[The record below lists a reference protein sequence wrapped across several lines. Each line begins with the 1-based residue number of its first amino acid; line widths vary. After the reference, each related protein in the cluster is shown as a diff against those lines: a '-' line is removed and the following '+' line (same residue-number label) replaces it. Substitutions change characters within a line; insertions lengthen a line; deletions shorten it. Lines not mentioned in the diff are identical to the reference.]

1 MRRKARLHVLVVH
14 ASALLMLGGA
24 PALAQAP
31 ASAAPRVVI
40 VQESNGFPGG
50 EQVTDPSQLAR
61 QKLTVVGE
69 RLRVL
74 DEQHGWALFVS
85 IPDRKVH
92 EVSVA
97 SREYVERSFDF
108 YAKYRE
114 SRAKSLEAMAREF
127 TQAKRNL
134 DGPRDQNDLRK
145 LIFDYTREG
154 GDPNNPGKIVARTQ
168 TFPQDAATTT
178 ILVDRVPT
186 QVKLEHVV
194 IRENQAATPAFDL
207 WITQDVTI
215 PVDMFAFWRQL
226 GTFAPEVSQAL
237 LAVKGTPIRCTA
249 VLDTGTFKRRF
260 ESRVVEV
267 RTKDPGLTDQDVTL
281 PAGFQPQKEQVA
293 GGGGRRWCAM
303 TGVELG
309 PDQLGFNV
317 EKNGVV
323 YYAANAQLHK
333 QLMQLLLRENKLPPF
348 ANGPRSA
355 GPPAPPPDKKGG

>member
-1 MRRKARLHVLVVH
+1 MRRHARLHVLVVH
-14 ASALLMLGGA
+14 ASALLTLGA
-24 PALAQAP
+24 AAASAQAP
-31 ASAAPRVVI
+31 TSPARVVI

-50 EQVTDPSQLAR
+50 EQVSDPSQLAR

-85 IPDRKVH
+85 IPDKKVH

-108 YAKYRE
+108 YAKYRD
-114 SRAKSLEAMAREF
+114 SRAKNLEAMAREF
-127 TQAKRNL
+127 QQAKRNL

-154 GDPNNPGKIVARTQ
+154 GDPNAPGKIVARTQ
-168 TFPQDAATTT
+168 RFPQDVTTTT
-178 ILVDRVPT
+178 ILIDRVPT
-186 QVKLEHVV
+186 VVRLDHVV

-207 WITQDVTI
+207 WVTQDVSV

-237 LAVKGTPIRCTA
+237 QQVKGTPIRCTA
-249 VLDTGTFKRRF
+249 LLDTGTFKRRF
-260 ESRVVEV
+260 ESRVLEI

-281 PAGFQPQKEQVA
+281 PAGFRPQQEQAA
-293 GGGGRRWCAM
+293 GPGSAWCAM
-303 TGVELG
+303 TGVRLG

-317 EKNGVV
+317 VKGGRT
-323 YYAANAQLHK
+323 YYAATLQLHK
-333 QLMQLLLRENKLPPF
+333 QLRTLLLEKNEKPPF
-348 ANGPRSA
+348 ADGPARPA
-355 GPPAPPPDKKGG
+355 GPPAPDPKKGG